1 MENND
6 LAFLDATEELAI
18 HNMVRMPEA
27 QFKTYLPMF
36 VPDMVSKVK
45 REQLYTDYFKYS
57 NVNSP
62 VAVMRGNKVLFIA
75 PPLGTRLN
83 VNMEGMDV
91 AQKRA
96 AEFARKGY
104 SIDVTQALYQFVN
117 DHSTEIAIDNSR
129 EQTWAGI
136 LDAYGIDIGSKFKTA
151 TEASTNNDDQDGIEW
166 DFE

>member
-18 HNMVRMPEA
+18 HNMVRMPES

-36 VPDMVSKVK
+36 VPDMVSQEK
-45 REQLYTDYFKYS
+45 REKLYTDYFKYS

-83 VNMEGMDV
+83 VNMEGMEV

-104 SIDVTQALYQFVN
+104 TIDVTQALYQFVN
-117 DHSTEIAIDNSR
+117 DHSTDIVIDNAR

-136 LDAYGIDIGSKFKTA
+136 LDAYGIESNFKT
-151 TEASTNNDDQDGIEW
+151 TTKASTTDDDQDGIEW
-166 DFE
+166 DFD